1 MNPEFTPL
9 AGTYDLRLLALS
21 VVLAALTPCAGFEVV
36 ERARGTRGWARTG
49 WIAIGGPAFG
59 IGLCGV
65 TDIAICA
72 FQPSFPVRYH
82 YPTLLLALVAAMLAA
97 SFVTSL
103 AGTAIPYLCLKSF
116 RMAAEAQ
123 FRWGL
128 LGASAVFAFLIFLL
142 VLVLDVSVLRLRSS
156 FWRRVGTSAAVG
168 AAMVL
173 WALCGLHTVRFR
185 PVTGEVELAHTFARS
200 FSALAG
206 IAVATL
212 LMASGTILIT
222 TLSRLFSMRDELF
235 AKAHERESF
244 FNNLAEAIPGIVWI
258 ADDKGRTT
266 YINRHW
272 YEMTAPI
279 RIRVWVLDGWNRFI
293 PMIGNR

>member
-1 MNPEFTPL
+1 M
-9 AGTYDLRLLALS
+9 
-21 VVLAALTPCAGFEVV
+21 
-36 ERARGTRGWARTG
+36 
-49 WIAIGGPAFG
+49 
-59 IGLCGV
+59 
-65 TDIAICA
+65 
-72 FQPSFPVRYH
+72 
-82 YPTLLLALVAAMLAA
+82 
-97 SFVTSL
+97 
-103 AGTAIPYLCLKSF
+103 CLKSF

-156 FWRRVGTSAAVG
+156 FWRRVGTSASVG

-222 TLSRLFSMRDELF
+222 MLSRLFSMRDELF